1 MREAFIDTLL
11 SAIAAGNC
19 RRGTN
24 SGTTAAS
31 TGMRIASW
39 VSGAANPALEN
50 LNLAVG
56 GFASGIPRAGVAAA
70 VLNGLPDAQRV
81 GQYLVNVAEHA
92 LEMVV
97 EHPET
102 ELPVPELVSA
112 QDSLCARAVELL
124 GVTQVEA
131 PGWSAD
137 KLGEQRRNFETD
149 YQALK
154 ARMLL
159 AGTAGEV
166 PPKRMAAT
174 LERMSELHRI
184 VDQATKAAIYL
195 DRFIKMSRPPGVP
208 VVQIEQTA
216 QTVPVPAVAPA
227 PQDQSDTSP
236 QSP

>member
-1 MREAFIDTLL
+1 M
-11 SAIAAGNC
+11 
-19 RRGTN
+19 
-24 SGTTAAS
+24 
-31 TGMRIASW
+31 
-39 VSGAANPALEN
+39 EN
-50 LNLAVG
+50 LNLTVG
-56 GFASGIPRAGVAAA
+56 EFASGIPRSGVAAA

-92 LEMVV
+92 LEMAV

-102 ELPVPELVSA
+102 ELPVAELVAA
-112 QDSLCARAVELL
+112 QDNLRARAVELL
-124 GVTQVEA
+124 AATQVEA
-131 PGWSAD
+131 PGWSAE
-137 KLGEQRRNFETD
+137 KLNDQRRHFETD

-184 VDQATKAAIYL
+184 ADQAAKAAIYL
-195 DRFIKMSRPPGVP
+195 DRFIKMSRPPVALVAAAP
-208 VVQIEQTA
+208 
-216 QTVPVPAVAPA
+216 TVPATPEQA
-227 PQDQSDTSP
+227 DTSP